1 VETVTRDR
9 TRRRPTT
16 GDRRPAR
23 EFALTSPQDDA
34 PNDRTPRDEAP
45 ADGVPLD
52 GPAADPQLAA
62 LIARAGA
69 HGRTPPV
76 ERWDPPFCGDI
87 DMKISAD
94 GVWHYAGSP
103 IGREPLVRLF
113 STVLRRDADG
123 RYLLVTPVEK
133 LGITVEDVPFLAVE
147 MHAEGD
153 GDTARLVFRTNVG
166 DVVTAGPER
175 PLRFVDD
182 PANGGLVPYVLVRG
196 RLEARLTRAL
206 AHELA
211 SRAVTTVVDGTEQL
225 GVWSDG
231 AFFPMMTADALKSAL
246 A

>member
-1 VETVTRDR
+1 MTSRPDETTRASKR
-9 TRRRPTT
+9 N
-16 GDRRPAR
+16 
-23 EFALTSPQDDA
+23 E
-34 PNDRTPRDEAP
+34 
-45 ADGVPLD
+45 
-52 GPAADPQLAA
+52 PAADPQLAA

-69 HGRTPPV
+69 AGRAPPV

-87 DMKISAD
+87 DMRISAD
-94 GVWHYAGSP
+94 GRWHYGGSP
-103 IGREPLVRLF
+103 IGREPLVKLF
-113 STVLRRDADG
+113 ASVLRREADG

-147 MHAEGD
+147 MHAEGE
-153 GDTARLVFRTNVG
+153 GEATRLVFRTNVG
-166 DVVTAGPER
+166 DIVTAGPER

-211 SRAVTTVVDGTEQL
+211 SRAVTASVDGTEHL

-231 AFFPMMTADALKSAL
+231 MFFPMMAADALDASL
-246 A
+246 R

>member
-1 VETVTRDR
+1 METVTRDR
-9 TRRRPTT
+9 MRRRPAT

-34 PNDRTPRDEAP
+34 ATLTA
-45 ADGVPLD
+45 GD
-52 GPAADPQLAA
+52 GPAEDPQLAA

-69 HGRTPPV
+69 HGRAPPV
-76 ERWDPPFCGDI
+76 DRWDPPFCGDI

-94 GVWHYAGSP
+94 GRWHYAGSP

-113 STVLRRDADG
+113 STVLRREADG

-153 GDTARLVFRTNVG
+153 GAATRLVFRTNVG

-175 PLRFVDD
+175 PLRFSDD
-182 PANGGLVPYVLVRG
+182 PATGGLVPYVLVRG

-211 SRAVTTVVDGTEQL
+211 ARAVTAVVDGTEQL

>member
-1 VETVTRDR
+1 V
-9 TRRRPTT
+9 
-16 GDRRPAR
+16 
-23 EFALTSPQDDA
+23 TSPPDETMRGSPA
-34 PNDRTPRDEAP
+34 P
-45 ADGVPLD
+45 D

-69 HGRTPPV
+69 AGRAPPV

-87 DMKISAD
+87 DMTISGD
-94 GVWHYAGSP
+94 GRWHYGGSP
-103 IGREPLVRLF
+103 IGREPLVKLF
-113 STVLRRDADG
+113 ASVLRRDADG

-153 GDTARLVFRTNVG
+153 GEATRLVFRTNVG

-182 PANGGLVPYVLVRG
+182 AANGGLVPYVLVRG
-196 RLEARLTRAL
+196 RLEARLTRAV

-211 SRAVTTVVDGTEQL
+211 TRAVTAAVDGAGHL

-231 AFFPMMTADALKSAL
+231 TFFPMMTTDALAASL

>member
-1 VETVTRDR
+1 MTSRPDETTR
-9 TRRRPTT
+9 
-16 GDRRPAR
+16 AS
-23 EFALTSPQDDA
+23 E
-34 PNDRTPRDEAP
+34 RDE
-45 ADGVPLD
+45 
-52 GPAADPQLAA
+52 PAADPQLAA

-69 HGRTPPV
+69 AGRAPPV

-87 DMKISAD
+87 DMRISAD
-94 GVWHYAGSP
+94 GRWHYGGSP
-103 IGREPLVRLF
+103 IGREPLVKLF
-113 STVLRRDADG
+113 ASVLRREADG

-147 MHAEGD
+147 MHAEGE
-153 GDTARLVFRTNVG
+153 GEATRLVFRTNVG
-166 DVVTAGPER
+166 DIVTAGPER

-211 SRAVTTVVDGTEQL
+211 SRASTASVDGTEHL

-231 AFFPMMTADALKSAL
+231 MFFPMMAADALDASL
-246 A
+246 R